1 MQHHLLQLTFD
12 GKLFMSPAGTDKPL
26 HRVLDVGT
34 GTGIWALDFGIRNPN
49 PCPLLSVYFS
59 LTKIPVSR
67 RAPRNP
73 CEPHAAESQL

>member
-49 PCPLLSVYFS
+49 PCPLLQRLLFADKNTRQPTS
-59 LTKIPVSR
+59 TPKPM
-67 RAPRNP
+67 
-73 CEPHAAESQL
+73 